1 MVEELREAIARAT
14 ASAELL
20 LSCADEVRA
29 SNEAL
34 ALRLEA
40 AAEDAPQFGGR
51 LNPFLLQQAID
62 ALEAAQ

>member
-1 MVEELREAIARAT
+1 MVEELREAIVRAT

-29 SNEAL
+29 SNGAL

-40 AAEDAPQFGGR
+40 AAADAPQFGGR
-51 LNPFLLQQAID
+51 LNPFLLQQTID
-62 ALEAAQ
+62 VLEAQP